1 MDGFSESEDREP
13 IPALK
18 HRAMHGVK
26 TPTYRADPIPAMNC
40 RAMHGIKIP
49 TGGRYPASAMNR
61 RVLEDVRVQQAIYRH
76 A

>member
-18 HRAMHGVK
+18 H
-26 TPTYRADPIPAMNC
+26 